1 MTIRPAWEREA
12 SAHRSSVRAYNGSV
26 HGEMHRRSRPGRMPS
41 DVLGDAAIDLGGRGG
56 RPAVNAPLTGPFAMR
71 MRGLEPPQS
80 HLHTGLN
87 RIDGA

>member
-1 MTIRPAWEREA
+1 
-12 SAHRSSVRAYNGSV
+12 
-26 HGEMHRRSRPGRMPS
+26 MPS